1 MDKRYETLTLPQQLE
16 LRKKAINDV
25 LANPQ
30 WSLAQAV
37 RHLKKTMHLTTAEL
51 AKLAGISFRTL
62 QDIEREKSEGT
73 VQTMNRVFGVLGL
86 KLGVVRVSP
95 DDEFRAASAPESAQ
109 EACGRGVGSRTAKR
123 FRYWRNFRQEKAL

>member
-16 LRKKAINDV
+16 LRQKAINDV

-51 AKLAGISFRTL
+51 AMLAGISFRTL

-73 VQTMNRVFGVLGL
+73 VQTMNRLFGVVGL
-86 KLGVVRVSP
+86 KLGVARLP
-95 DDEFRAASAPESAQ
+95 NDDFLSASAHPEPP
-109 EACGRGVGSRTAKR
+109 EVT
-123 FRYWRNFRQEKAL
+123 

>member
-1 MDKRYETLTLPQQLE
+1 MDKRYEALTLPQQLE

-73 VQTMNRVFGVLGL
+73 VQTMNQVFGVFGL
-86 KLGVVRVSP
+86 KLGTVRESH
-95 DDEFRAASAPESAQ
+95 DDQFRAECATE
-109 EACGRGVGSRTAKR
+109 GS
-123 FRYWRNFRQEKAL
+123 

>member
-16 LRKKAINDV
+16 LRKKAVNDV

-30 WSLAQAV
+30 WSLAQSV
-37 RHLKKTMHLTTAEL
+37 LHLKKTMHLTTAEL

-86 KLGVVRVSP
+86 KLGVVRVP
-95 DDEFRAASAPESAQ
+95 RDDETSDLPASDSEPASAKEP
-109 EACGRGVGSRTAKR
+109 
-123 FRYWRNFRQEKAL
+123 

>member
-16 LRKKAINDV
+16 LRKKAISDV

-51 AKLAGISFRTL
+51 AKLAEYRFARCKTL
-62 QDIEREKSEGT
+62 SARKARER
-73 VQTMNRVFGVLGL
+73 
-86 KLGVVRVSP
+86 
-95 DDEFRAASAPESAQ
+95 
-109 EACGRGVGSRTAKR
+109 SR
-123 FRYWRNFRQEKAL
+123 Q

>member
-1 MDKRYETLTLPQQLE
+1 MDKRFETLTLPQQLE
-16 LRKKAINDV
+16 LRRKAVSDV

-30 WSLAQAV
+30 WSLPQAV
-37 RHLKKTMHLTTAEL
+37 RHLKKTMHLTTTEL

-86 KLGVVRVSP
+86 KLWVVRVPRKAESGV
-95 DDEFRAASAPESAQ
+95 ASVSDSEPTEDA
-109 EACGRGVGSRTAKR
+109 
-123 FRYWRNFRQEKAL
+123 

>member
-16 LRKKAINDV
+16 LRQKAINDV

-30 WSLAQAV
+30 WSLPQAV
-37 RHLKKTMHLTTAEL
+37 RHLKKTMRLTTAEL
-51 AKLAGISFRTL
+51 AMLAGISFRTL

-86 KLGVVRVSP
+86 KLGVARLP
-95 DDEFRAASAPESAQ
+95 NDDDFLGASAHPEST
-109 EACGRGVGSRTAKR
+109 EAT
-123 FRYWRNFRQEKAL
+123 

>member
-1 MDKRYETLTLPQQLE
+1 LTLPQQLE
-16 LRKKAINDV
+16 LRKKAVSDV

-30 WSLAQAV
+30 WSLPQAV

-86 KLGVVRVSP
+86 KLGVVRVP
-95 DDEFRAASAPESAQ
+95 REDDFGAASATNSEPASA
-109 EACGRGVGSRTAKR
+109 
-123 FRYWRNFRQEKAL
+123 

>member
-1 MDKRYETLTLPQQLE
+1 M
-16 LRKKAINDV
+16 

-62 QDIEREKSEGT
+62 HDIECEKSEGT

-86 KLGVVRVSP
+86 KLGVVRVAH
-95 DDEFRAASAPESAQ
+95 DDEFSAVSALESAE
-109 EACGRGVGSRTAKR
+109 EA
-123 FRYWRNFRQEKAL
+123 

>member
-1 MDKRYETLTLPQQLE
+1 MDKRYETLTLPQQME

-25 LANPQ
+25 LMHPQ

-86 KLGVVRVSP
+86 KLGVVRMSH
-95 DDEFRAASAPESAQ
+95 DDVFSAASAPDSAE
-109 EACGRGVGSRTAKR
+109 EA
-123 FRYWRNFRQEKAL
+123 

>member
-30 WSLAQAV
+30 WSLPQAV
-37 RHLKKTMHLTTAEL
+37 RHLKKTMRLTTAEL

-86 KLGVVRVSP
+86 KLGVVRVSR
-95 DDEFRAASAPESAQ
+95 DDEFRAASAPESVQ
-109 EACGRGVGSRTAKR
+109 ET
-123 FRYWRNFRQEKAL
+123 

>member
-1 MDKRYETLTLPQQLE
+1 MDKRYATLTLPQQLE

-73 VQTMNRVFGVLGL
+73 VQTMNRVLGVLGL
-86 KLGVVRVSP
+86 KLGVVRVSH

-109 EACGRGVGSRTAKR
+109 EA
-123 FRYWRNFRQEKAL
+123 